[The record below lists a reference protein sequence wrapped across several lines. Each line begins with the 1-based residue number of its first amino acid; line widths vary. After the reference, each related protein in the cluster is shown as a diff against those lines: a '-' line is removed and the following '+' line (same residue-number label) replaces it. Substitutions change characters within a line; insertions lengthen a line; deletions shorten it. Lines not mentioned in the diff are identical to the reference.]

1 MGISLFKGELPQLL
15 RVAFMVRQAIQIAAK
30 LQLTL
35 TFPIKELAQ
44 QLQSA
49 LVPIRA
55 AMGRIQALK
64 DFNIDEHIIYS
75 NILSDDNIL
84 FI

>member
-1 MGISLFKGELPQLL
+1 MGISLFKDELPQLL

-30 LQLTL
+30 LQLIRTP
-35 TFPIKELAQ
+35 PIKELGQ
-44 QLQSA
+44 QSQSA
-49 LVPIRA
+49 QVPIRA
-55 AMGRIQALK
+55 VMGRIQAPK

-75 NILSDDNIL
+75 NILRNDNIL